1 MRQTKVFAGS
11 SHPELSQLVANK
23 LGLSLAECTLK
34 KFSNKETNIE
44 LGKKKKRKKSNQRSS
59 RI

>member
-23 LGLSLAECTLK
+23 LGLSLAECILK
-34 KFSNKETNIE
+34 KFSNKETSIE
-44 LGKKKKRKKSNQRSS
+44 LGKEEKKVKSTFELYLK
-59 RI
+59 